1 MRNILFV
8 AAILH
13 AAGALAADS
22 APPPVTDPA
31 AAPTAALTAA
41 SSATST
47 VAPAAA
53 PSGKQPDLTRLQEAL
68 NGEKPDS
75 VAPTAI
81 PGLYEVVLGGQ
92 VLYLSEDGRFAVQ
105 GDMVDLGS
113 RANLTENRRGELRGK
128 AIAAVGE
135 SNMVVFAPEGPV
147 KHTVTIFTDIDCG
160 YCRKMHS
167 QIADYNKE
175 GIKIRYL
182 MFPREGIG
190 SESYHK
196 AVSIWCANNRQ
207 EAMTKAKRGES
218 IEPKTCDNPV
228 QAQYELGDKLGV
240 RGTPSMVLESGEMLP
255 GYVPPA
261 QLARLLAETRDKAI
275 RPTIRP

>member
-1 MRNILFV
+1 MRKILFV
-8 AAILH
+8 ATVLH
-13 AAGALAADS
+13 AVGALAADPV
-22 APPPVTDPA
+22 PPPVADPTTVPA
-31 AAPTAALTAA
+31 AVP
-41 SSATST
+41 AT
-47 VAPAAA
+47 V
-53 PSGKQPDLTRLQEAL
+53 PSGKQPDLSRLQAAL
-68 NGEKPDS
+68 NGDKPDS

-92 VLYLSEDGRFAVQ
+92 VLYLSEDGQFAVQ
-105 GDMVDLGS
+105 GDILDLGS

-128 AIAAVGE
+128 AIAAVSE
-135 SNMVVFAPEGPV
+135 NNMVVFAPEGPV

-190 SESYHK
+190 SESFKK
-196 AVSIWCANNRQ
+196 AVAVWCADNRQ

-240 RGTPSMVLESGEMLP
+240 RGTPSLILESGEMLP
-255 GYVPPA
+255 GYMPPA
-261 QLARLLAETRDKAI
+261 QLARLLAESRDKTVRAAT
-275 RPTIRP
+275 RP